1 MKIKFLFSTHMSQ
14 EEKEITETSKKLLL
28 SAFSRG
34 KGLKKTHKNDQHF
47 RILFFFPTSKA
58 N

>member
-1 MKIKFLFSTHMSQ
+1 MYNKKNNGNKVSFLLPTHMSQ

-34 KGLKKTHKNDQHF
+34 KGLKNTQK
-47 RILFFFPTSKA
+47 
-58 N
+58 